1 MFGMPS
7 YIICL
12 FDGVYFDAWILEL
25 SLGKHLLI
33 AIKIK
38 VDTLLVIFRN
48 DTPKWLHQASIF
60 LLENV
65 RRPESK
71 IISAKANNEHGV
83 LPFSTFTFPLLRV
96 PVR

>member
-1 MFGMPS
+1 MKNVFDIVITQWHKMFGMPS

-48 DTPKWLHQASIF
+48 DTPK
-60 LLENV
+60 
-65 RRPESK
+65 
-71 IISAKANNEHGV
+71 
-83 LPFSTFTFPLLRV
+83 
-96 PVR
+96 